1 MSYRIIITTILIVGL
16 KTTILYCQ
24 ATNSDSKS
32 NNIEYIPKN
41 FELNKIDTT
50 INDSIR
56 LIVRHYTLM
65 DTFATAFGVIPD
77 SIIYHY
83 RDYEI
88 EINLAIKGKE
98 IINKKLL
105 KSDFISDEK
114 YWPNLT
120 IFKVWL
126 KSSDVE
132 NSNIKLRVGIGIP
145 NFSTPVIASLIL
157 GYDGSTIIKLK

>member
-1 MSYRIIITTILIVGL
+1 MSYKIIIAAILIVGL
-16 KTTILYCQ
+16 KTSILYCQ
-24 ATNSDSKS
+24 EINSDNKFYK
-32 NNIEYIPKN
+32 IEYLPEN

-65 DTFATAFGVIPD
+65 DSYATAYGVISD
-77 SIIYHY
+77 SMIYHY

-105 KSDFISDEK
+105 KSDFIFDEK

-126 KSSDVE
+126 KSSDIE

-157 GYDGSTIIKLK
+157 GYDGSTIIKLR

>member
-1 MSYRIIITTILIVGL
+1 M
-16 KTTILYCQ
+16 
-24 ATNSDSKS
+24 DS
-32 NNIEYIPKN
+32 
-41 FELNKIDTT
+41 
-50 INDSIR
+50 
-56 LIVRHYTLM
+56 
-65 DTFATAFGVIPD
+65 FATAYGVISD

-88 EINLAIKGKE
+88 EINLSIKGEE

-132 NSNIKLRVGIGIP
+132 NNSIKLRVGIGIP

-157 GYDGSTIIKLK
+157 RYDGSTIIKLK

>member
-1 MSYRIIITTILIVGL
+1 MSYRIIIAAFLIVGF

-24 ATNSDSKS
+24 VTNSDSMYNK
-32 NNIEYIPKN
+32 IEYIPKN

-50 INDSIR
+50 INDSIK
-56 LIVRHYTLM
+56 LNVRHYTLM
-65 DTFATAFGVIPD
+65 DSFATAFGENSD
-77 SIIYHY
+77 SIIFRY

-88 EINLAIKGKE
+88 AINMTIKGKE

-105 KSDFISDEK
+105 KSDFITDEK

-120 IFKVWL
+120 IFKIWL

-132 NSNIKLRVGIGIP
+132 SSSIKLRIGIGIP
-145 NFSTPVIASLIL
+145 NFNTPVIASLFL